1 MKFRIFL
8 FLICLTLVSKTGA
21 QEKYDIDWN
30 YGDLTL
36 KEFMTRAGDQFN
48 LKFLYRDE
56 WIDGLELEQYDNC
69 NNLACILDNL
79 FSNKSLY
86 YFIDA
91 SHNVI
96 ITKGFAINRSDT
108 NEENKRSFLIESDHF
123 ASGSDS
129 WIEDMPVVEIGNRKE
144 GSQQGKV
151 VLSGLITEQGTG
163 LPAPGVTVFIKS
175 MSAGSVSDKN
185 GRYSLSLR
193 RGYYSVQFTSIGFKE
208 KKVSLN
214 LYGSGELNIVM
225 NKSMV
230 ELDEIFISAGRN
242 ALLSQFETGMEK
254 INVSSSRLIPS
265 SMGEKD
271 IMKSVTMLPGVQ
283 SSEGSSGFNVRG
295 GSADQNLILLHGAP
309 VYNSSHF
316 FGFFSAVN
324 SDLISDMTLYKGG
337 IPGRFGGRISSV
349 LDIETKEGNN
359 REFAGSLGIS
369 PITAS
374 LVVEGPVI
382 KDKLSYL
389 VTARS
394 TYSNWILGLI
404 KNPILNNTEASFHDL
419 NGKITYKWN
428 KANKIDLLSYY
439 SHDNFRFSILN
450 STYKYDNYI
459 QAIKWTHNFNSRFS
473 SLLLF
478 NNSAYG
484 YSISDRNNELEAYR
498 LSHKIN
504 STELK
509 TDFNWMP
516 GDHKINFGLD
526 ITKYSV
532 LPGSIDPVSDSS
544 NILMR
549 FIDREEAFESSVY
562 IDESFKLTKFLSL
575 NAGIRLSSF
584 VSLGPQTVYDYSP
597 GFSKTNSTITDT
609 TSIRSGKLYNY
620 NAGPE
625 LRLSLNF
632 KISSRQSIK
641 LNYNS
646 TRQYL
651 HLLSNSTSVSPTDSW
666 KLSDPYLKP
675 EIGQQYALG
684 FYQIFGNNKFETSVE
699 FYSKEIQNMVD
710 YKGGSKLTMIDHIE
724 QYMINVKGRAYGMEL
739 VLKKTEGRT
748 HFNLAYTYS
757 RTLLK
762 STSRFRDEIIN
773 SGHWYPANYDKP
785 NNLILSYQYLYSR
798 RLSFSADY
806 TYTTGRPM
814 TLPVSSYYA
823 GNVFLINYSDRN
835 KYRIPDYSRLDV
847 SCKISGN
854 LKSKKIAHPN
864 LTLSVYNLFGREN
877 AYSVYFQQEGTAI
890 KGYKMS
896 IFGRPIPSATFSF
909 DF

>member
-8 FLICLTLVSKTGA
+8 FFICLTLAGKIGA
-21 QEKYDIDWN
+21 QDKYFIDWN
-30 YGDLTL
+30 YGELTL
-36 KEFMTRAGDQFN
+36 KEFMIRAGDQFN

-56 WIDGLELEQYDNC
+56 WIDGLELEKYDNC

-79 FSNKSLY
+79 FRNKSLY
-86 YFIDA
+86 YFIDE
-91 SHNVI
+91 SGNVI
-96 ITKGFAINRSDT
+96 ITKGFAINHSDA
-108 NEENKRSFLIESDHF
+108 NEENERSFLIESDQF
-123 ASGSDS
+123 ASEIDS
-129 WIEDMPVVEIGNRKE
+129 WIEDMPVVEIGNRNERGQK
-144 GSQQGKV
+144 GKV
-151 VLSGLITEQGTG
+151 FLSGLITEQETG
-163 LPAPGVTVFIKS
+163 LPVPGVTVFIKRI
-175 MSAGSVSDKN
+175 SAGTITDNN
-185 GRYSLSLR
+185 GRYSLSLL
-193 RGYYSVQFTSIGFKE
+193 RGSHIVQYTSIGFKE
-208 KKVSLN
+208 KKVDLN
-214 LYGSGELNIVM
+214 VYGSGELNIVM

-230 ELDEIFISAGRN
+230 ELNEIFIIASKN
-242 ALLSQFETGMEK
+242 ALLSQFETGTEK

-271 IMKSVTMLPGVQ
+271 IMKSITMLAGVQ
-283 SSEGSSGFNVRG
+283 SAEGSSGFNVRG

-324 SDLISDMTLYKGG
+324 SDLISDLTLYKGG
-337 IPGRFGGRISSV
+337 IPSRFGGRISSV
-349 LDIETKEGNN
+349 LDIDTKEGNS
-359 REFAGSLGIS
+359 RDFGGSLGIS

-374 LVVEGPVI
+374 LLVEGPVI
-382 KDKLSYL
+382 KDTLSYL

-428 KANKIDLLSYY
+428 SANKLDLLSYY
-439 SHDNFRFSILN
+439 SHDYFRFSILN
-450 STYKYDNYI
+450 STYKYDNFI
-459 QAIKWTHNFNSRFS
+459 QAIKWTHNFNSRFTS
-473 SLLLF
+473 MLLF
-478 NNSAYG
+478 NNSVYG
-484 YSISDRNNELEAYR
+484 YGISDRNNELEAYR
-498 LSHKIN
+498 LSHRIN
-504 STELK
+504 SSELK
-509 TDFNWMP
+509 ADFNWMP
-516 GDHKINFGLD
+516 EGHKINFGLD

-532 LPGSIDPVSDSS
+532 LPGSIDPASDSS

-562 IDESFKLTKFLSL
+562 IDDSFKLTKFLSL

-609 TSIRSGKLYNY
+609 TSIRSGKFYN
-620 NAGPE
+620 NQTGPE

-632 KISSRQSIK
+632 RISARQSIK

-651 HLLSNSTSVSPTDSW
+651 HLLSNSTSVSPTDTW
-666 KLSDPYLKP
+666 KLCDPYLKP

-684 FYQIFGNNKFETSVE
+684 FYQIFGNNKFATSAEV
-699 FYSKEIQNMVD
+699 YSKEIQNMVD

-724 QYMINVKGRAYGMEL
+724 QYIINVKGKAYGMEL
-739 VLKKTEGRT
+739 VVKKTEGRT
-748 HFNLAYTYS
+748 RFNIAYTYS

-762 STSRFRDEIIN
+762 STGRFRDEVIN

-785 NNLILSYQYLYSR
+785 NSLILSYQYLYSR

-806 TYTTGRPM
+806 TYSTGRPV

-823 GNVFLINYSDRN
+823 GNVFLINYSERN

-854 LKSKKIAHPN
+854 LRSKKIAHPN
-864 LTLSVYNLFGREN
+864 LTLSVYNVFGREN
-877 AYSVYFQQEGTAI
+877 AYSVYFQQEGFTI